1 MRINEPINSS
11 MKRIF
16 RIDYFLFFLFL
27 TCPSII
33 KAENESVLRAH
44 HANYSVSVRGIGGT
58 LNTKL
63 NQDDGTYQA
72 SNELKAKGLSRIFL
86 GGTVNEKSFFRI
98 TDKELKP
105 LSFYSTDKMSKRNK
119 TIFINFDY
127 EEDLGIST
135 INENETTFKNE
146 NNLYDRISLKFAL
159 MNDLKKNNL
168 KKEYSLYEGEEIKLI
183 QIEVLEE
190 KIISVPF
197 GEFKAIAIKSQ
208 QLGSSKRSIFW
219 CADKLDFLPIVIEQY
234 RNDKLWMKASLT
246 SHGYL

>member
-1 MRINEPINSS
+1 MRIDELTNSS
-11 MKRIF
+11 IQQLFCMN
-16 RIDYFLFFLFL
+16 YFIFFLFL
-27 TCPSII
+27 VCPSII
-33 KAENESVLRAH
+33 KAENESILRAH
-44 HANYSVSVRGIGGT
+44 HANYSVSVRGLGGT
-58 LNTKL
+58 LSTKL
-63 NQDDGTYQA
+63 NIDNGIYTA
-72 SNELKAKGLSRIFL
+72 SNELQAKGLSRIFL
-86 GGTVNEKSFFRI
+86 GGTVNEKSYFRI
-98 TDKELKP
+98 TDKDLKP
-105 LSFYSTDKMSKRNK
+105 SSFYSTDKMSKRNK
-119 TIFINFDY
+119 TISINFDY
-127 EEDLGIST
+127 EEDLGISI

-197 GEFKAIAIKSQ
+197 GEFNAIAIKSQ

-234 RNDKLWMKASLT
+234 RNDKLWMKASLS

>member
-1 MRINEPINSS
+1 MRIDEQINSS
-11 MKRIF
+11 MQQLF
-16 RIDYFLFFLFL
+16 RLNYFLFLLFL
-27 TCPSII
+27 ACPSII
-33 KAENESVLRAH
+33 KAENESILRAH
-44 HANYSVSVRGIGGT
+44 HANYSVSVRGLGGT
-58 LNTKL
+58 LSTKL
-63 NQDDGTYQA
+63 NIDNGIYTA

-86 GGTVNEKSFFRI
+86 GGIVNEKSYFRI
-98 TDKELKP
+98 TDKDLKP
-105 LSFYSTDKMSKRNK
+105 SSFYSTDKMSKRNK
-119 TIFINFDY
+119 TISINFDY
-127 EEDLGIST
+127 EEDLVISI

-190 KIISVPF
+190 KIISVPY
-197 GEFKAIAIKSQ
+197 GKFKAIAIKSQ
-208 QLGSSKRSIFW
+208 QIGSSKRSIFW
-219 CADKLDFLPIVIEQY
+219 CASKLDFLPIIIEQY

>member
-1 MRINEPINSS
+1 
-11 MKRIF
+11 MKQLF

-119 TIFINFDY
+119 TISINFDY

-168 KKEYSLYEGEEIKLI
+168 KKEYNLYEGEEIKLI

-197 GEFKAIAIKSQ
+197 GEFKAIAIRSQ